1 MHLIRIALASLANR
15 RFTALLTVF
24 AIALSVCLLLA
35 VERVRTEARASFANT
50 ISGTD
55 LIVGARSGSVN
66 LLLYSV
72 FRIGNAT
79 NNIRWDSFER
89 FAGHRQVKWA
99 IPISL
104 GDSHRG
110 YRVMGTSADYFE
122 HYRYARS
129 QPLQLAQGRAF
140 AEDPFEV
147 VLGAEVAQALGYGL
161 GERIVLAHGVARIS
175 LVKHEDKPFTVV
187 GILARTGTPV
197 DRTLHI
203 SLAGMEAL
211 HVDWRSGMPARG
223 AAQVSAEQARA
234 MDLQPKQITAMLLG
248 LNSKIATFS
257 LQREINEFR
266 GEPLLAIL
274 PGVALQELWSL
285 MGTAEQAL
293 FVVSLF
299 VVLTG
304 LIGMLT
310 AILTSLNERRREMA
324 ILRSVGARPWHIASL
339 LVLEAFALALA
350 GTLLGLALLYL
361 GIAASQGYVQANY
374 GLYLALNAPSS
385 YEWTLLAGILGAALL
400 MGSVP
405 AWRAYRQSLAD
416 GLSIRL

>member
-1 MHLIRIALASLANR
+1 MHLLRIALASLNNR

-35 VERVRTEARASFANT
+35 VERVRSEARASFAST

-79 NNIRWDSFER
+79 NNIRWDSFETL
-89 FAGHRQVKWA
+89 AKHPQVKWA
-99 IPISL
+99 IPLSL

-110 YRVMGTSADYFE
+110 YRVLGTDTGYFT
-122 HYRYARS
+122 HYHYGRA
-129 QPLQLAQGRAF
+129 QPLQLVEGKPF
-140 AEDPFEV
+140 NDLFEV
-147 VLGAEVAQALGYGL
+147 VLGAEVAQALHYKL
-161 GERIVLAHGVARIS
+161 GDQIVLAHGVSTVS
-175 LVKHEDKPFTVV
+175 LTQHDDKPFTVV

-211 HVDWRSGMPARG
+211 HVDWQNGVPARG
-223 AAQVSAEQARA
+223 AGKVSAEQARE
-234 MDLQPKQITAMLLG
+234 MHLQPKAITAVLLG
-248 LNSKIATFS
+248 LKSKIATFTV
-257 LQREINEFR
+257 QRQVNEYR
-266 GEPLLAIL
+266 GEPLQAIL

-285 MGTAEQAL
+285 MGVAEKAL

-324 ILRSVGARPWHIASL
+324 ILRSVGARPWHIAGL

-350 GTLLGLALLYL
+350 GVILGLALLYL
-361 GIAASQGYVQANY
+361 SIAASQGYVQAQY
-374 GLYLALNAPSS
+374 GLFLPLNLLSG
-385 YEWTLLAGILGAALL
+385 YEWRLLGAILAAALL

>member
-1 MHLIRIALASLANR
+1 MYLLRLALASLNNR

-35 VERVRTEARASFANT
+35 VERVRNETRASFANT

-55 LIVGARSGSVN
+55 LVVGARSGSVN

-79 NNIRWDSFER
+79 NNIRWDSYQR
-89 FAGHRQVKWA
+89 FAEHPRVAWA

-110 YRVMGTSADYFE
+110 YRVMGTSAGYFE
-122 HYRYARS
+122 HYRYGRK
-129 QPLQLAQGRAF
+129 QPLQLAEGRAF
-140 AEDPFEV
+140 ESDPLEV
-147 VLGAEVAQALGYGL
+147 VLGAEVASALGYQL
-161 GERIVLAHGVARIS
+161 EDSIVLAHGVARVS
-175 LVKHEDKPFTVV
+175 LVQHDDKPFRVV
-187 GILARTGTPV
+187 GVLQRTGTPV

-203 SLAGMEAL
+203 SIEGMEAL
-211 HVDWRSGMPARG
+211 HVDWQNGMPPRG
-223 AAQVSAEQARA
+223 AARIDAEQAREL
-234 MDLQPKQITAMLLG
+234 DLQPQQITAFLLG
-248 LNSKIATFS
+248 LNSKIATFT
-257 LQREINEFR
+257 LQREINEYR

-285 MGTAEQAL
+285 MGTAEKAL

-324 ILRSVGARPWHIASL
+324 ILRSVGARPWHIAAL
-339 LVLEAFALALA
+339 LIIEAFGLALA

-361 GIAASQGYVQANY
+361 GIAVAQSPLQSLY
-374 GLYLALNAPSS
+374 GLYLPLAWPSA
-385 YEWTLLAGILGAALL
+385 YEWSLLGAILLAALL

>member
-1 MHLIRIALASLANR
+1 MYLLRLALASLANR

-35 VERVRTEARASFANT
+35 VERVRNEARASFAST

-79 NNIRWDSFER
+79 NNVRWDSFEH
-89 FAGHRQVKWA
+89 FARHPRVKWA
-99 IPISL
+99 IPLSL

-110 YRVMGTSADYFE
+110 YRVLGTSAAYFQ
-122 HYRYARS
+122 HYRYGRDR
-129 QPLQLAQGRAF
+129 PLELIEGRAF
-140 AEDPFEV
+140 AADPFEV
-147 VLGAEVAQALGYGL
+147 VLGAEVGRALHYRL
-161 GERIVLAHGVARIS
+161 GDEIVLAHGVAKVS
-175 LVKHEDKPFTVV
+175 LTRHDDKPFRVV
-187 GILARTGTPV
+187 GILAPTGTPV

-203 SLAGMEAL
+203 GLAGMEAL
-211 HVDWRSGMPARG
+211 HIDWRQGVPARG
-223 AAQVSAEQARA
+223 AGRISAEQARS
-234 MDLQPKQITAMLLG
+234 MDLQPRAITAFLLG
-248 LNSKIATFS
+248 LDSRIATFA
-257 LQREINEFR
+257 LQREINDYA

-285 MGTAEQAL
+285 MGTAERAL

-324 ILRSVGARPWHIASL
+324 ILRSVGARPWHIAGL

-350 GTLLGLALLYL
+350 GALLGLALLYL
-361 GIAASQGYVQANY
+361 GILVAREPLQAAY
-374 GLYLALNAPSS
+374 GLYLPLALPSA
-385 YEWTLLAGILGAALL
+385 YEWSLLAAILAVALL
-400 MGSVP
+400 MGGVP

>member
-1 MHLIRIALASLANR
+1 MHLLRIALASLGNR

-35 VERVRTEARASFANT
+35 VERVRSEARASFAST

-79 NNIRWDSFER
+79 NNIRWDSFETL
-89 FAGHRQVKWA
+89 AKHPQVKWA
-99 IPISL
+99 IPLSL

-110 YRVMGTSADYFE
+110 YRVLGTDTGYFE
-122 HYRYARS
+122 HYHYGRA
-129 QPLQLAQGRAF
+129 QPLQLAEGKPF
-140 AEDPFEV
+140 ADLFEV
-147 VLGAEVAQALGYGL
+147 VLGAEVAAALGYRL
-161 GERIVLAHGVARIS
+161 GEQIILAHGVSTVS
-175 LVKHEDKPFTVV
+175 LTQHDDKPFRVV

-211 HVDWRSGMPARG
+211 HVDWQNGMPARG
-223 AAQVSAEQARA
+223 AGKVSAEQARE
-234 MDLQPKQITAMLLG
+234 MHLQPKAITAVLLG
-248 LNSKIATFS
+248 LKSKIATFTV
-257 LQREINEFR
+257 QRQVNEYR
-266 GEPLLAIL
+266 GEPLQAIL

-285 MGTAEQAL
+285 MGVAEKAL

-324 ILRSVGARPWHIASL
+324 ILRSVGARPWHIAGL

-350 GTLLGLALLYL
+350 GVLLGLALLYL
-361 GIAASQGYVQANY
+361 GITASQGYVQAHY
-374 GLYLALNAPSS
+374 GLFLPLNLPSS
-385 YEWTLLAGILGAALL
+385 YEWRLLGAILAAALL